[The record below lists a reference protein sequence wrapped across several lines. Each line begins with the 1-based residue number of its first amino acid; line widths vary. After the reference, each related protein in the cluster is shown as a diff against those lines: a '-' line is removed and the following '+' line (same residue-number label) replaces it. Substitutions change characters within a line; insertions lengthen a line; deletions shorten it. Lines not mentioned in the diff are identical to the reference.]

1 MAAGTR
7 RYTTAA
13 GTRRY
18 PPVPAGRRYGW
29 HTHTGIGV
37 SVYHRYTRGRPPAA
51 SAWGLRG
58 RSETG
63 GEWDER
69 VAVAQQSVREDVARP
84 ADGLE
89 QPQRDHVGEHRR
101 AALRHERQRQAG
113 HWRDAHG
120 HPDIDERLC
129 SEPDRDTRGDQHP
142 ELIIGARRDPQRA
155 GQRQT
160 DESDPE
166 QPPDETQ
173 LIA

>member
-37 SVYHRYTRGRPPAA
+37 SVYHRYTRGRPPAD

-63 GEWDER
+63 GEWAER
-69 VAVAQQSVREDVARP
+69 VAVAQKSVREDVARP
-84 ADGLE
+84 AVGTE
-89 QPQRDHVGEHRR
+89 QPQPVHFSRHHR
-101 AALRHERQRQAG
+101 AAVHQ
-113 HWRDAHG
+113 
-120 HPDIDERLC
+120 
-129 SEPDRDTRGDQHP
+129 
-142 ELIIGARRDPQRA
+142 
-155 GQRQT
+155 
-160 DESDPE
+160 
-166 QPPDETQ
+166 
-173 LIA
+173 